1 MSAKLEMLIVDDS
14 AMERKLLENIFSKQG
29 FEISSVESG
38 EACLEYLGMA
48 EKVDIVLLDYAMEG
62 ISGLETLRKI
72 REKKTHLEL
81 PVLMVT
87 GKNKTGDIVETF
99 SAGANDFITKP
110 VDIEVAISRVNTQMS
125 LSSLSRQ
132 AANAKEIHAI
142 NAMITTYNHEINNP
156 LTIAMGSYE
165 IFKRKRRDEDLEKI
179 NTALK
184 RIADI
189 VSKIE
194 GVVDSGVE
202 FEEYIESA
210 NLLKKHKG

>member
-62 ISGLETLRKI
+62 ISGLETLKKI